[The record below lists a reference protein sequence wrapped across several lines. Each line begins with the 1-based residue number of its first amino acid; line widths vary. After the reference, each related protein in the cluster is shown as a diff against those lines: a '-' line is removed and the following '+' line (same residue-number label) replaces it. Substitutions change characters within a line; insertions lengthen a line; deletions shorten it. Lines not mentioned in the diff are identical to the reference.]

1 MRLLVGMLGLVL
13 GMRLA
18 MAAEP
23 VNPLTP
29 EEALKMKEGV
39 KFTVEME
46 VKATSKNKGGTAV
59 RLNSEKMA
67 FNNGNNLTVVLNK
80 KALDKIAAARKID
93 DPAAYFKGKTIIV
106 TGAISL
112 RQGKPEVV
120 ITDPD
125 AIKVKEKE

>member
-1 MRLLVGMLGLVL
+1 MRLLVGMLGLML
-13 GMRLA
+13 GMGLT
-18 MAAEP
+18 MAADP
-23 VNPLTP
+23 AKPITP

-46 VKATSKNKGGTAV
+46 VKATSKNKGGNVV

-80 KALDKIAAARKID
+80 KALDKIAAAKKID

-112 RQGKPEVV
+112 RQ
-120 ITDPD
+120 
-125 AIKVKEKE
+125 